1 VLHPLIIL
9 ARKPVVAFL
18 SVTLCWVHVIQP
30 RKHMCD
36 ICTFA
41 GANSVTDS
49 ALGSKN
55 LHLKL
60 QLQLQLACQASVLGC
75 L

>member
-1 VLHPLIIL
+1 
-9 ARKPVVAFL
+9 
-18 SVTLCWVHVIQP
+18 
-30 RKHMCD
+30 MCD

>member
-1 VLHPLIIL
+1 
-9 ARKPVVAFL
+9 
-18 SVTLCWVHVIQP
+18 
-30 RKHMCD
+30 MCD

-75 L
+75 LWELRLNDPTKTLRP